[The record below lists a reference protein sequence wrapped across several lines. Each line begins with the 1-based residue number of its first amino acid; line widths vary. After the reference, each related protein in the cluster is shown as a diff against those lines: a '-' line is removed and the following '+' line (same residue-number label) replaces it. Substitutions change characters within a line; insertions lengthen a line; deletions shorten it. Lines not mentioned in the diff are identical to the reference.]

1 MAFREHVLRQPLAV
15 SGGQHGRGPHN
26 SPRRGRRTR
35 GCQSGLQ
42 DGEGLFAVFDDT
54 SFDTS
59 PERVTAV
66 FTSLQGAP
74 WPRGIH
80 INPGKIKVWSAAGV
94 KPPGCDAMQGITES
108 FDPTA
113 LVWRGS
119 ELSTFQQGMKVL
131 ATPLGHPDFVRA
143 NLEWKSISHQWFLD
157 RIPLMEDVQASW
169 LLLVHCAAA
178 LANYMTRVLEP
189 ASSLEFCER
198 NDLALW
204 HCLCNIM
211 QISPSQAQDIR
222 QTATMPMILGGLGLR
237 SAVRVREA
245 ASWSS
250 WADCLPMVHQRH
262 PSVAANLVVQ
272 LRGGAQGP
280 FFRAAAEAVQYLEAS
295 GFEAPT
301 WKVLA
306 CGVRPVPREP
316 EDLEPGVV
324 RRGWQHAAASAV
336 ELHAREELFSQV
348 SDQVKALAR
357 SQGRPGAGA
366 PFTAIPSHLFRVL
379 LLRRL
384 RQPLPFTGRACR
396 CGRLLDAFGHHRAAC
411 GRVGVLSRRGSSG
424 ECSCTNLPRG
434 WWARAYQYVRADV
447 VWKSSWTVSPCMAT
461 RSWLRTQLL

>member
-1 MAFREHVLRQPLAV
+1 M
-15 SGGQHGRGPHN
+15 
-26 SPRRGRRTR
+26 
-35 GCQSGLQ
+35 
-42 DGEGLFAVFDDT
+42 
-54 SFDTS
+54 
-59 PERVTAV
+59 
-66 FTSLQGAP
+66 
-74 WPRGIH
+74 
-80 INPGKIKVWSAAGV
+80 
-94 KPPGCDAMQGITES
+94 KPPGCDVMQGIAES

-143 NLEWKSISHQWFLD
+143 NLEWKSISHQRFLD

-222 QTATMPMILGGLGLR
+222 QTATMPMILCGLGLR
-237 SAVRVREA
+237 SAFRVRQA
-245 ASWSS
+245 ATWSS

-262 PSVAANLVVQ
+262 PSVAANFVVQ

-306 CGVRPVPREP
+306 LGVRPVPREP

-336 ELHAREELFSQV
+336 ELHAREELFSRV
-348 SDQVKALAR
+348 SHQVKALAR
-357 SQGRPGAGA
+357 SPGRPGAGA
-366 PFTAIPSHLFRVL
+366 PFTATPSCPETTIPSHLFRVL

-384 RQPLPFTGRACR
+384 RQPLPFTGRA
-396 CGRLLDAFGHHRAAC
+396 LPMWP
-411 GRVGVLSRRGSSG
+411 SPRRFWPPSCCM
-424 ECSCTNLPRG
+424 CSCWG
-434 WWARAYQYVRADV
+434 
-447 VWKSSWTVSPCMAT
+447 C
-461 RSWLRTQLL
+461 